1 MEIIKD
7 ILKRLLRNL
16 EKIFWSGRRKK
27 STKSVSGKE
36 NMMMS
41 IEAKS
46 SLNNPKEITI
56 NSIKTKKVTI
66 PDYNYFAEGH

>member
-1 MEIIKD
+1 V
-7 ILKRLLRNL
+7 N
-16 EKIFWSGRRKK
+16 
-27 STKSVSGKE
+27 GKE
-36 NMMMS
+36 SMMMS

-66 PDYNYFAEGH
+66 PD